1 MPESY
6 TDHPAAHISPYL
18 VELSSSLLY
27 GDLWERPQLS
37 KRDRSLVTL
46 SVLIAN
52 GRATE
57 LKGHVRRG
65 LANGLTRDEIGELL
79 LQLAF
84 YAGWP
89 AAAGAVTVVKEAFD
103 EADEQDVVTR

>member
-1 MPESY
+1 MSDSY
-6 TDHPAAHISPYL
+6 RDHPAAHISPHL
-18 VELSSSLLY
+18 VELTSSVLF
-27 GDLWERPQLS
+27 GDVWERPELS
-37 KRDRSLVTL
+37 KRDRSLATL
-46 SVLIAN
+46 SVLVAA

-65 LANGLTRDEIGELL
+65 LANGLTREEIGELL
-79 LQLAF
+79 LHLAF

-103 EADEQDVVTR
+103 ELDEATR

>member
-1 MPESY
+1 VTPDSFS
-6 TDHPAAHISPYL
+6 DHPSAHISPHL
-18 VELSSSLLY
+18 VELTSSVLF
-27 GDLWERPQLS
+27 GDVWERPQLS
-37 KRDRSLVTL
+37 KRDRSLATL
-46 SVLIAN
+46 SVLVAN

-79 LQLAF
+79 LHLAF

-89 AAAGAVTVVKEAFD
+89 AAAGAVTVVNEAFHELD
-103 EADEQDVVTR
+103 EVTR